1 MDQNKEGT
9 AVHVCFRKNRSV
21 QKHDMSFGCFLYFFP
36 TDELQS
42 QFSQPKQVIEKSNFF
57 LFSCEICCLTKS

>member
-9 AVHVCFRKNRSV
+9 AVHVCFRKNWSV
-21 QKHDMSFGCFLYFFP
+21 QKHDMSFGCFVS

-42 QFSQPKQVIEKSNFF
+42 QFSQPKQVIQKSNFF
-57 LFSCEICCLTKS
+57 LFSCEICCLTKSEQH